1 MLSDQDYIFIDLIN
15 DSRIK
20 VNIKHVNENIYKSKI
35 CKNIKP
41 RSSDRIFVNLNLK
54 MLPNCLKDSLF
65 SYLIFEIKG
74 EEDEKINF
82 KLKSIFKKKNKIENI
97 SKVAIVIPY
106 SNFYLNFNK
115 PILHEY
121 KIGRRGTN
129 NINFN
134 NHNVYYDSN
143 IYNLKILPTYIIDE
157 DFDYVQNFYDYL
169 ITSISNFQKYDYIL
183 DLDLEENLKNYE
195 KIIFPYQ
202 QEFLDVNLFEEIFNR
217 FKNNNQKS
225 INLLSM
231 GPSMLYGLEIDSSK
245 SIIKIN
251 DKNFGLFEFHKNY
264 CYGSLINFSIIE
276 NNHICNERPNTIGG
290 YIKVNKNINAR
301 KLFPFDNQ
309 GNISHHL
316 YELNFRNG
324 KMIQISNDHMSLN
337 FNEYSEIKEKIK
349 NFLD

>member
-1 MLSDQDYIFIDLIN
+1 
-15 DSRIK
+15 
-20 VNIKHVNENIYKSKI
+20 
-35 CKNIKP
+35 
-41 RSSDRIFVNLNLK
+41 

-202 QEFLDVNLFEEIFNR
+202 QEF
-217 FKNNNQKS
+217 
-225 INLLSM
+225 
-231 GPSMLYGLEIDSSK
+231 
-245 SIIKIN
+245 
-251 DKNFGLFEFHKNY
+251 
-264 CYGSLINFSIIE
+264 
-276 NNHICNERPNTIGG
+276 
-290 YIKVNKNINAR
+290 
-301 KLFPFDNQ
+301 
-309 GNISHHL
+309 
-316 YELNFRNG
+316 
-324 KMIQISNDHMSLN
+324 
-337 FNEYSEIKEKIK
+337 
-349 NFLD
+349 